1 MKKFFRI
8 FAVAALLCTTLVAC
22 EEKFD
27 DYTPAERQDNHYG
40 VFFPAQ
46 EVTSFELDPAD
57 PTVLTFPVERTN
69 TADAISVPVKV
80 TLGGD
85 VFSAEP
91 IVFAAGQKES
101 VLKINFPNAEVG
113 VPYSVGVAI
122 DDPDYIYTSIWGK
135 GATGMSFDVSRI
147 KWNFLGTGNYTYTA
161 FLVGV
166 DPGLSLEQRDGT
178 NMYRIK
184 NWGGGVTLFFQMVN
198 GEPTIAK
205 QLIGYDHP
213 SYGPVSAES
222 TAGEYDPETKTY
234 SFTMQY
240 TVSAGSFAPN
250 VETFQL
256 TNPAE

>member
-27 DYTPAERQDNHYG
+27 DYTPAERQGNHYG

-46 EVTSFELDPAD
+46 EVTFFELDPAD

-101 VLKINFPNAEVG
+101 VLKVNFPNAEVG

-135 GATGMSFDVSRI
+135 GATGMSFEVSRV
-147 KWNFLGTGNYTYTA
+147 KWNFLGTGVFTYN
-161 FLVGV
+161 FWWVGT
-166 DPGLSLEQRDGT
+166 DPAQTLEQRDGT
-178 NMYRIK
+178 NIYRMK
-184 NWGGGVTLFFQMVN
+184 NWGGGVTLTFEMVK
-198 GEPTIAK
+198 GKPTISK
-205 QLIGYDHP
+205 QLIGDVHP
-213 SYGPVSAES
+213 SYGDVYVQTTDGA
-222 TAGEYDPETKTY
+222 YDPDSKTY
-234 SFTMQY
+234 YFLTKY
-240 TVSAGSFAPN
+240 TVSAGSFGGD